1 MPVKFDRIDR
11 KFLAGV
17 RTRTLAHATWRGPL
31 LRIAERVLKP
41 IATGQQAVS
50 REIKLDALRLQ
61 AEINAAMR
69 KLPLERP
76 ALVVKAKTP
85 EKTGGEILG
94 EPFVGEMIGGG
105 AEGRVAEISAG
116 NAASAG
122 LTGNGGR
129 SNNEDALLVARYS
142 TADKDQFLLLVADGL
157 GGHGDGEKAS
167 AAAAASFRAA
177 FALAPDFRFVD
188 GLNAA
193 ANNLAT
199 QKAEGLTDKQAATT
213 VAAIQINATD
223 NRAVV
228 NSLGDSRAY
237 LFRDGELYLL
247 TRDGINLD
255 NFYQA
260 MKDQPG
266 FAKDYPNIAA
276 LYAHLAGE
284 GLGRFDALRA
294 PFAPQLARL
303 IDAASRDFRDSRS
316 PLAGSL
322 INNAVG
328 ASKPFVILP
337 ETALELKTGD
347 LLILA
352 TDGAFE
358 AVPSFDALAE
368 IIRQNQG
375 KAPAE
380 LADLINAAAQKQA
393 SDNQT
398 IAIYRHGEVVLEVSE
413 SMEIHEPPAA
423 PPAPVPVQKPVDLP
437 PVREESWAPP
447 PPQAAAADPL
457 AQQIGALRS
466 DLLQVAEPLLQQ
478 QTVAR
483 NTLEKQQRYLLGLQ
497 QERQLKL
504 DNIELQVTLAREH
517 AEQRIKHLK
526 DAMTKAIDERRAK
539 VIEELRGIWQ
549 EIDPEILAKRV
560 SVIDQEDP
568 EIISIRAR
576 YESKIAATTTEA
588 ADSIALLSN
597 QSSPIWRV
605 VGSLAA
611 EIKEQEAL
619 VEAAHTVAGAI
630 ADKMHDYEAARGA
643 LTEISERLAKAAG
656 LAGSIKDFLTALTP
670 VPAAE
675 EDAPTAVRNI
685 PAKAAAEEDAPTTVM
700 PITKWKDP
708 DVIRILNTTI
718 TIAEKAKVLGI
729 LAGQGNKEAA
739 AALLLPEFQV

>member
-1 MPVKFDRIDR
+1 MPVKFEKIDR
-11 KFLAGV
+11 RFLAGV
-17 RTRTLAHATWRGPL
+17 RTRTLANATWRGPL
-31 LRIAERVLKP
+31 LRIAENVLKP

-50 REIKLDALRLQ
+50 KEIKLDALRLQ

-76 ALVVKAKTP
+76 ALVIKAKAP

-105 AEGRVAEISAG
+105 AEGKIADLTAGEASA
-116 NAASAG
+116 AG

-177 FALAPDFRFVD
+177 FALDPDFRFVD
-188 GLNAA
+188 GLKAA
-193 ANNLAT
+193 ANNLTA
-199 QKAEGLTDKQAATT
+199 QKTEGLTDKQAATT

-266 FAKDYPNIAA
+266 FAKDYPNITA

-328 ASKPFVILP
+328 ANKPFVVLP
-337 ETALELKTGD
+337 ETALDLKIGD
-347 LLILA
+347 LLFLA
-352 TDGAFE
+352 TDGTFE

-380 LADLINAAAQKQA
+380 LANLINAAAQKQA

-398 IAIYRHGEVVLEVSE
+398 LAIYRHGEVVVEVSE
-413 SMEIHEPPAA
+413 SMEIIEPPAA
-423 PPAPVPVQKPVDLP
+423 PPAPVQKPVDLP

-447 PPQAAAADPL
+447 LPQAPAADPL
-457 AQQIGALRS
+457 AQQISALRS

-478 QTVAR
+478 QTAAK

-517 AEQRIKHLK
+517 AEQRIRHLK
-526 DAMTKAIDERRAK
+526 EAMTKAIDERRAK
-539 VIEELRGIWQ
+539 VIEELRQIWQ

-560 SVIDQEDP
+560 AVIDQEDP

-588 ADSIALLSN
+588 AESIALLSN

-619 VEAAHTVAGAI
+619 VEAAQTVAGAI
-630 ADKMHDYEAARGA
+630 AEKLRDYEAARGA
-643 LTEISERLAKAAG
+643 LTEINERLVKAAG

-670 VPAAE
+670 VPAIE
-675 EDAPTAVRNI
+675 EDTPTAVMDI
-685 PAKAAAEEDAPTTVM
+685 PAKAAAAEEDEPTTVM

-708 DVIRILNTTI
+708 DVIRILSTTT